1 MKARIDY
8 FGHKSFQ
15 SISFKYFMKF
25 ESVLV
30 FKKFEELKISHI
42 LAFIFYSDLAP
53 NKLLEIKDWCGKLP
67 MIYSSQMPF
76 LTFYQIQG
84 ARLSKT

>member
-15 SISFKYFMKF
+15 SISFKYLMKF

-42 LAFIFYSDLAP
+42 LAFIFFYSDLAP
-53 NKLLEIKDWCGKLP
+53 NKLLEIKD
-67 MIYSSQMPF
+67 
-76 LTFYQIQG
+76 
-84 ARLSKT
+84 